1 MPMTRRQ
8 ALCAAALPLLGGK
21 AFAQNTELAR
31 IVNGFAVGGGA
42 DTISRRLAERLSH
55 AGYARSVVVESR
67 TGAGGQIAVQYV
79 KAAAPDG
86 ATLLLIPM
94 FAMGIYPHTYK
105 HLAYNPFTDLAPV
118 SVAAVFEYAVAVGPS
133 VPASVTNVAGLMAWF
148 KAHPTSASL
157 GYPAAGSTAHFMGVA
172 LERSAKT
179 SIAHVG
185 YRGGQPA
192 IMDMLAGQI
201 PGVICPIGELT
212 QQLKA
217 GKCRVLAMS
226 GAKRSRFAPEVPT
239 LAEQGFKDLVVKEW
253 FGIYLPAAASPAVIE
268 RANHA
273 IREAVTDPGLSEALL
288 AIGFEPAASSPAEL
302 AAMLKADSARWGELV
317 RAIGFSAEN

>member
-1 MPMTRRQ
+1 MSVTRRQ
-8 ALCAAALPLLGGK
+8 ALCAAALPLFSGK
-21 AFAQNTELAR
+21 VFAQDMELAR

-42 DTISRRLAERLSH
+42 DTICRRLAERLSH

-79 KAAAPDG
+79 KAAPPDG

-105 HLAYNPFTDLAPV
+105 RLGYNPFTDLAPV

-133 VPASVTNVAGLMAWF
+133 VPSSVTNVAELMLWF
-148 KAHPTSASL
+148 KANPSSASL
-157 GYPAAGSTAHFMGVA
+157 GYPAAGSTAHFIGVT

-179 SIAHVG
+179 PIAHVG

-217 GKCRVLAMS
+217 DKCRVLAMS
-226 GAKRSRFAPEVPT
+226 GSTRSRFAPNVPT

-253 FGIYLPAAASPAVIE
+253 FGIFLPAGATATVTE
-268 RANHA
+268 RANRA
-273 IREAVTDPGLSEALL
+273 IRVAVTDASFSEALL
-288 AIGFEPAASSPAEL
+288 AMGFEPSAGSPAEL
-302 AAMLKADSARWGELV
+302 AAMLKADSARWGDLV
-317 RAIGFSAEN
+317 RSSGFSAEN